1 MTYCHNNNSHLK
13 NLTKTH
19 LNFPNR
25 FEFFSLKNI
34 NMQFPVACTA
44 VWHFASKA
52 QGNFALK
59 WQYFFFIYI
68 YVLLMFVCVLA
79 LMVILKKKEKL

>member
-1 MTYCHNNNSHLK
+1 
-13 NLTKTH
+13 
-19 LNFPNR
+19 
-25 FEFFSLKNI
+25 
-34 NMQFPVACTA
+34 MQFPVACTA